1 MRLLQ
6 LELTNVNSLYGHWR
20 IDFTD
25 MAFARN
31 PLFAIIGPTGS
42 GKSSILDAIALALYG
57 NTPRMNA
64 LPRGGDQDQQ
74 CPVMSKGT
82 ALVRAAVRFQID
94 GITYMSSWQRRI
106 TARAKRLSEVEVELV
121 QYPDETSD
129 TGTVLTT
136 QLTDWRARMVEITHM
151 TFETFLRSV
160 LLSQGAFADFL
171 KAKDDD
177 RANILEQI
185 TGTAIYSDVGR
196 WIFLRTKEELQQKD
210 LLTREAESLQLLTED
225 AKSQLL
231 TTISELKEKV
241 TALRATQKVTEM
253 GLQWRQ
259 RVDALSKEEAKAGL
273 LYTEAEQRYQ
283 ALEDDLKKA
292 RAAQEAL
299 VAGLA
304 AKKVREYASE
314 AIRVKEEVDRLAKAL
329 PEIESQ
335 LSAQKTLCEKGELSY
350 SEAQKA
356 LTSFEPLY
364 QQVRE
369 LDESVKTRLATLTIQ
384 REQLQKLRD
393 RDLTEKAAL
402 TSLLEKSETFRTSQA
417 TLQTRFAQLEGGH
430 DESVTPTLL
439 KNHWEAW
446 REAEGSYARLT
457 EKRAK
462 LEALRAELK
471 AKVSSAEAA
480 LTLAK
485 EAFEKAR
492 AEEAATRERWEVMS
506 ASETVRGKLTE
517 LSEILYREANVRLVT
532 RTDRAQESLSTLL
545 GGDLFAKDALE
556 ALEGI
561 MLEGLSAEAL
571 AEARAPETL
580 AQLSTLKASIL
591 EWRDEGETLKKTLS
605 ALAQTLEEKRAALD
619 EAGKAHQTARLS
631 LEKAESE
638 AQLYAEELTPLRERL
653 KGAKERTLQSLHLTQ
668 DALERSEAAREKV
681 DLYEKKWALYQE
693 TQKALKETTEAL
705 ARFNVQIEA
714 KKESLLAL
722 AKDERVALEALQR
735 EETALK
741 TLQEKRQ
748 ALFGEKDIE
757 AEQKKLREEV
767 ATTDQVLRTAEK
779 LYQEVLQQK
788 NQCIA
793 AQTQQAEQLERHK
806 EWTKK
811 AKDELALEM
820 QKVGIASYEELEARF
835 MPEEQMRETLARGQG
850 AETARQEAKTRLTL
864 LTQQAKDLRE
874 QSVTEKA
881 LPELAAEKEAQEAEL
896 LEKTREL
903 ARQEEVIARDKA
915 LSDKHKELEAKIRH
929 QEAVYRDWYG
939 LNALVGSAD
948 GSRFRRIA
956 QRITFR
962 ILLREANSVMRTMTR
977 RYSLHAAG
985 NGGMS
990 VDVVDH
996 DMGSIVRTAANLS
1009 GGETFMVSLALALGL
1024 SRMGGQYLN
1033 VDTLFLDEGFGTLD
1047 EEALN
1052 KAIYALETL
1061 QRKSG
1066 KLIGLISHVKMIK
1079 ERVALQVTVTP
1090 IPGTGR
1096 SDLAG
1101 PGITKVAS

>member
-25 MAFARN
+25 MAYQRN

-42 GKSSILDAIALALYG
+42 GKSSLLDAISLALYG

-82 ALVRAAVRFQID
+82 TLVCAAVRFQVD

-106 TARAKRLSEVEVELV
+106 TARAKRLSDVEVELV
-121 QYPDETSD
+121 RYPDEVSD
-129 TGTVLTT
+129 KGEVLTT
-136 QLTDWRARMVEITHM
+136 QLSDWRARMVEITHM

-196 WIFLRTKEELQQKD
+196 WIFLRTKEELQKKE

-231 TTISELKEKV
+231 ATISELKEKIS
-241 TALRATQKVTEM
+241 AIKATQKVTEM
-253 GLQWRQ
+253 AFQWRQ
-259 RVDALSKEEAKAGL
+259 RVEALSKEEANAEL
-273 LYTEAEQRYQ
+273 LYSEAERRYQ
-283 ALEDDLKKA
+283 ALEEDLKKA

-299 VAGLA
+299 VPGLA
-304 AKKVREYASE
+304 AKKVKEYASQ
-314 AIRVKEEVDRLAKAL
+314 ALRVQEEVARLGKAL

-335 LSAQKTLCEKGELSY
+335 LSAQKTLCAKGEEAL

-364 QQVRE
+364 TQVRA
-369 LDESVKTRLATLTIQ
+369 LDEALKTRLATLTLQ
-384 REQLQKLRD
+384 RAQLQKLRE
-393 RDLTEKAAL
+393 RDVAEKAAL
-402 TSLLEKSETFRTSQA
+402 TALLEKSETFRTTQT
-417 TLQTRFAQLEGGH
+417 TLQARFAELEGGH
-430 DESVTPTLL
+430 DERVTPTLL
-439 KNHWEAW
+439 KNYWEAW
-446 REAEGSYARLT
+446 REAETAYARLT
-457 EKRAK
+457 EKTAK
-462 LEALRAELK
+462 LEALRTELK
-471 AKVSSAEAA
+471 AKVSSAESA

-532 RTDRAQESLSTLL
+532 RTDRAQKVLSTLL
-545 GGDLFAKDALE
+545 GGDLFAKDALDS
-556 ALEGI
+556 LEGI
-561 MLEGLSAEAL
+561 MLEGLSAEEL
-571 AEARAPETL
+571 SKARAPEAL

-591 EWRDEGETLKKTLS
+591 EWRGEGEALKKTLS
-605 ALAQTLEEKRAALD
+605 ALTKTLEEKRTALE

-638 AQLYAEELTPLRERL
+638 AQLYAEELTPLAEHL
-653 KGAKERTLQSLHLTQ
+653 KSAKEKTLNALHLTEEV
-668 DALERSEAAREKV
+668 ATSEAAQEKV
-681 DLYEKKWALYQE
+681 ALYEQKWTLYQE
-693 TQKALKETTEAL
+693 TQKTLKETTEAL
-705 ARFNVQIEA
+705 ARFTVQIEA

-722 AKDERVALEALQR
+722 AKDERTALEVVQT

-741 TLQEKRQ
+741 AQQEERQ
-748 ALFGEKDIE
+748 ALFGEKDPE
-757 AEQKKLREEV
+757 AEQKRLREGV
-767 ATTDQVLRTAEK
+767 ATADQVLRTAEK

-788 NQCIA
+788 NQCVTA
-793 AQTQQAEQLERHK
+793 KTQQAEQLLRHK

-811 AKDELALEM
+811 AKDELDEEM
-820 QKVGIASYEELEARF
+820 QKVCITSYKELQARF
-835 MPEEQMRETLARGQG
+835 MPEEQMRETLARGQS

-864 LTQQAKDLRE
+864 LTQQAEDLRE
-874 QSVTEKA
+874 QAVTEKA
-881 LPELAAEKEAQEAEL
+881 LAELAAEKDAQEAEL

-903 ARQEEVIARDKA
+903 ANQEGVIARDKA
-915 LSDKHKELEAKIRH
+915 LSEKHKELEAQIRH
-929 QEAVYRDWYG
+929 QEEVYRDWYG
-939 LNALVGSAD
+939 LNNLVGSAD
-948 GSRFRRIA
+948 GRRFRRIA

-985 NGGMS
+985 NGGMA

-1047 EEALN
+1047 EDALN

-1079 ERVALQVTVTP
+1079 ERVALQVIVTP

-1096 SDLAG
+1096 SDLEG
-1101 PGITKVAS
+1101 PGITKLAS